1 MLIYFCVCVYHIVKE
16 NLKIKKKDPKMIRKH
31 FDIVSEQVKKILQ
44 MMQYLYVSPSSLL
57 EKGLINYP
65 NR

>member
-1 MLIYFCVCVYHIVKE
+1 
-16 NLKIKKKDPKMIRKH
+16 MIRKH